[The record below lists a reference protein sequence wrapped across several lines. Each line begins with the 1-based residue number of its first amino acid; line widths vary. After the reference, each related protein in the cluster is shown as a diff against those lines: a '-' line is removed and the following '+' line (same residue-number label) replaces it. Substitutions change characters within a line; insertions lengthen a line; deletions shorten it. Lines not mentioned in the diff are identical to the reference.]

1 MGELKRS
8 ARRLAAAVSA
18 AVSVALISV
27 GAAGA
32 NVPLTRVSADP
43 FTYGPAIDGA
53 PVSHAT
59 EVEPDTFAHG
69 STVVGAFQVAR
80 VFDGGGVD
88 IGVARSA
95 DGGRTWSS
103 SFMPGMT
110 FSSGAASP
118 FERVSDASVAFDAR
132 HTTWLVSSI
141 PLLPNTSVPTV
152 FVNRSTDDG
161 VTWSSPVQMPP
172 PAAKRVDL
180 DKNWTVCDNTSTS
193 PFYGHCYTELDNFGA
208 GDLEL
213 MSTSTDGGV
222 TWSVPIPTAG
232 NDKGL
237 GGQPLV
243 QPDGTVIVP
252 YEALKG
258 KIAAFRSTDGGASWT
273 KSANVSGVRFHG
285 VAGNLRTSPLPTAE
299 IDGAGNVYVAWEDCR
314 FRKHCA
320 SNDIVFSTS
329 SDGVNWTNV
338 ARVPIDPTTS
348 TGDHFIP
355 GLGVDPTTAGSGAHL
370 ALTYYFYPQAA
381 CDTTSC
387 QLEVGYI
394 SSPDGGAHWGDATR
408 LAGPMTLGEIAPTSQ
423 GPMTGDYIST
433 SFSGATATALFPVG
447 IVPGA
452 GKAFDEAMYAPT
464 TPLAVATAAQATHA
478 ATTAGAGPVTGV
490 GTGETHHA
498 LRDD

>member
-1 MGELKRS
+1 M
-8 ARRLAAAVSA
+8 RRCSLPVAAALSA
-18 AVSVALISV
+18 V
-27 GAAGA
+27 GAAALIGAGSAAA

-69 STVVGAFQVAR
+69 STVVAAFQVGR
-80 VFDGGGVD
+80 FFDGGAVD
-88 IGVARSA
+88 IGVARSG
-95 DGGRTWSS
+95 DGGRSWNAP
-103 SFMPGMT
+103 SFLPGMT
-110 FSSGAASP
+110 FSSGGTSP

-132 HTTWLVSSI
+132 DNTWLISSI
-141 PLLPNTSVPTV
+141 PLLPSGSVPTV
-152 FVNRSTDDG
+152 LVNRSTDDG
-161 VTWSSPVQMPP
+161 VTWNAPVQIPP
-172 PAAKRVDL
+172 PDAKRVDL
-180 DKNWTVCDNTSTS
+180 DKNWTVCDNTPSS
-193 PFYGHCYTELDNFGA
+193 PFYGHCYTELDNFGQ
-208 GDLEL
+208 GDLEY

-222 TWSVPIPTAG
+222 SWSVPISTAG

-243 QPDGTVIVP
+243 QPNGTVVVP
-252 YEALKG
+252 YEALNG

-273 KSANVSGVRFHG
+273 RSANVSGVRFHG

-299 IDGAGNVYVAWEDCR
+299 IDRAGNVYVAWEDCR
-314 FRKHCA
+314 FRQKCA

-329 SDGVNWTNV
+329 SDGVNWSDT
-338 ARVPIDPTTS
+338 ARVPIDPVTS
-348 TGDHFIP
+348 ADDHFIP

-381 CDTTSC
+381 CDTTTC
-387 QLEVGYI
+387 ELDVGYI
-394 SSPDGGAHWGDATR
+394 SSPDGGAHWGDATQ